1 MGYSAM
7 LKLIMKKI
15 ILICTFLFISSS
27 CYSQEVTTYYLI
39 RHAEK
44 LRIDITDKNPKL
56 NYEGVKRADAWKEV
70 FTNIKLDA
78 VYSTDYNRTKLT
90 AKPTADSKNLPIF
103 LYDPKDM
110 YSESFQHKTKGKAV
124 LVVGH
129 SNTTHVFANKVLGR
143 DEYNQIN
150 DDNNSNLYIVS
161 VIDEKAFSI
170 LLKIN

>member
-1 MGYSAM
+1 
-7 LKLIMKKI
+7 MKKN
-15 ILICTFLFISSS
+15 ILICTFLFISSP

-44 LRIDITDKNPKL
+44 LRIDVTDKNPKL

-70 FTNIKLDA
+70 FTNVKLDA

-90 AKPTADSKNLPIF
+90 AKPTADSKHLPIF
-103 LYDPKDM
+103 LYNPKDM

-143 DEYNQIN
+143 DEYNPIN

-161 VIDEKAFSI
+161 VIDGKAFSI

>member
-1 MGYSAM
+1 M

-27 CYSQEVTTYYLI
+27 CYSQEVTTYYFI

-70 FTNIKLDA
+70 FTNVKLDA

-90 AKPTADSKNLPIF
+90 AKPTANSKNLPIF

-150 DDNNSNLYIVS
+150 DNNNSNLYIVS

>member
-129 SNTTHVFANKVLGR
+129 SNTTHIFANKVLGR

>member
-1 MGYSAM
+1 MIG
-7 LKLIMKKI
+7 LIMKKI

-27 CYSQEVTTYYLI
+27 CYSQEETTYYLI

-70 FTNIKLDA
+70 FTNVKLDA

-90 AKPTADSKNLPIF
+90 AKPTADSKHLPIF
-103 LYDPKDM
+103 LYDPKNM
-110 YSESFQHKTKGKAV
+110 YSESFQYKTKGKAV

-143 DEYNQIN
+143 DEYNPIN

-161 VIDEKAFSI
+161 VIDGKAFSI

>member
-27 CYSQEVTTYYLI
+27 CYSQEVTTYYFI

-70 FTNIKLDA
+70 FTNVKLDA

-129 SNTTHVFANKVLGR
+129 SNTTHIFANKVLGR

>member
-1 MGYSAM
+1 M
-7 LKLIMKKI
+7 LGVNMKKN
-15 ILICTFLFISSS
+15 ILICTFLFISSP

-44 LRIDITDKNPKL
+44 LRIDVTDKNPKL

-70 FTNIKLDA
+70 FTNVKLDA

-90 AKPTADSKNLPIF
+90 AKPTADSKHLPIF
-103 LYDPKDM
+103 LYNPKDM

-143 DEYNQIN
+143 DEYNPIN

-161 VIDEKAFSI
+161 VIDGKAFSI

>member
-1 MGYSAM
+1 M

>member
-1 MGYSAM
+1 
-7 LKLIMKKI
+7 MKKI

-27 CYSQEVTTYYLI
+27 CYSQEVTTYYFI

-70 FTNIKLDA
+70 FTNVKLDA

-129 SNTTHVFANKVLGR
+129 SNTTHIFANKVLGR

>member
-70 FTNIKLDA
+70 FTNVKLDA

-129 SNTTHVFANKVLGR
+129 SNTTHIFANKVLGR

>member
-1 MGYSAM
+1 M

-44 LRIDITDKNPKL
+44 LRIDLSDQNPIL
-56 NYEGVKRADAWKEV
+56 NHQGVKRANTWKEV
-70 FTNIKLDA
+70 FTNVSLDA

-129 SNTTHVFANKVLGR
+129 SNTTHIFANKVLGR

>member
-1 MGYSAM
+1 M

-27 CYSQEVTTYYLI
+27 CYSQEVTTYYFI

-44 LRIDITDKNPKL
+44 LRIDITDKNPTL
-56 NYEGVKRADAWKEV
+56 NYEVVKRADAWKEV
-70 FTNIKLDA
+70 FTNVKLDA
-78 VYSTDYNRTKLT
+78 IYSTDYNRTKLT
-90 AKPTADSKNLPIF
+90 AKPTADSKHLPIF
-103 LYDPKDM
+103 LYDPKNM
-110 YSESFQHKTKGKAV
+110 YSESFQYKTKGKAV

>member
-1 MGYSAM
+1 M

-70 FTNIKLDA
+70 FTNVKLDA

-90 AKPTADSKNLPIF
+90 AKPTADSKHLPIF

-129 SNTTHVFANKVLGR
+129 SNTTHIFANKVLGR

>member
-1 MGYSAM
+1 
-7 LKLIMKKI
+7 MKKI
-15 ILICTFLFISSS
+15 ILICTFLFISAS
-27 CYSQEVTTYYLI
+27 CYSQEVTTYYFI

-44 LRIDITDKNPKL
+44 LRIDITDKNPTL

-70 FTNIKLDA
+70 FTNVKLDA

-129 SNTTHVFANKVLGR
+129 SNTTHIFANKVLGR

-150 DDNNSNLYIVS
+150 DNNNSNLYIVS

>member
-1 MGYSAM
+1 M

-70 FTNIKLDA
+70 FTNVKLDA

-90 AKPTADSKNLPIF
+90 AKPTANSKNLPIF

-150 DDNNSNLYIVS
+150 DNNNSNLYIVS

>member
-1 MGYSAM
+1 M

-70 FTNIKLDA
+70 FTNVKLDA
-78 VYSTDYNRTKLT
+78 VYSTDYSRTKLT
-90 AKPTADSKNLPIF
+90 AKPTADSKHLPIF
-103 LYDPKDM
+103 LYNPKDM

-143 DEYNQIN
+143 DEYNPIN

-161 VIDEKAFSI
+161 VIDGKAFSI

>member
-1 MGYSAM
+1 M

-27 CYSQEVTTYYLI
+27 CYSQEVTTYYFI

-70 FTNIKLDA
+70 FTNVKLDA

-90 AKPTADSKNLPIF
+90 AKPTADSKHLPIF

-129 SNTTHVFANKVLGR
+129 SNTTHIFANKVLGR

>member
-70 FTNIKLDA
+70 FTNVKLDA

-90 AKPTADSKNLPIF
+90 AKPTANSKNLPIF

-129 SNTTHVFANKVLGR
+129 SNTTHIFANKVLGR

-150 DDNNSNLYIVS
+150 DNNNSNLYIVS

>member
-1 MGYSAM
+1 
-7 LKLIMKKI
+7 MKKI

-27 CYSQEVTTYYLI
+27 CYSQEVTTYYFI

-70 FTNIKLDA
+70 FTNVNLDA

-129 SNTTHVFANKVLGR
+129 SNTTHIFANKVLGR

>member
-1 MGYSAM
+1 M

-70 FTNIKLDA
+70 FTNVKLDA

-129 SNTTHVFANKVLGR
+129 SNTTHIFANKVLGR

>member
-1 MGYSAM
+1 
-7 LKLIMKKI
+7 MKKI

-70 FTNIKLDA
+70 FTNVKLDA

>member
-1 MGYSAM
+1 MIG
-7 LKLIMKKI
+7 LIMKKI

-70 FTNIKLDA
+70 FTNVKLDA

-90 AKPTADSKNLPIF
+90 AKPTADSKHLPIF
-103 LYDPKDM
+103 LYNPKDM

-143 DEYNQIN
+143 DEYNPIN

-161 VIDEKAFSI
+161 VIDGKAFSI

>member
-1 MGYSAM
+1 M

-15 ILICTFLFISSS
+15 ILICTFLFISSP
-27 CYSQEVTTYYLI
+27 CYSQEETTYYLI

-56 NYEGVKRADAWKEV
+56 NHQGAKRADAWKEV
-70 FTNIKLDA
+70 FTNVKLDA

-110 YSESFQHKTKGKAV
+110 YSESFQHKTKGKSV

-129 SNTTHVFANKVLGR
+129 SNTTHIFANKILGR

>member
-1 MGYSAM
+1 MIG
-7 LKLIMKKI
+7 LIMKKI

-27 CYSQEVTTYYLI
+27 CYSQEVTTYYFI

-70 FTNIKLDA
+70 FTNVKLDA

-129 SNTTHVFANKVLGR
+129 SNTTHIFANKVLGR